1 MAGGHGIKDLM
12 KEFRERERED
22 YGREMRVSEES
33 ENLGEERC

>member
-12 KEFRERERED
+12 KEFRERD